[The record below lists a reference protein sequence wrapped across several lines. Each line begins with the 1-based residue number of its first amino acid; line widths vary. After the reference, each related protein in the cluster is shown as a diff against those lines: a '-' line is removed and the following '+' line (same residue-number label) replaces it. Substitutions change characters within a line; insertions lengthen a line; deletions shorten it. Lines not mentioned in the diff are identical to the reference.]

1 MDGCHGVMYAHK
13 LLGQHANSFFWLVS
27 LNGFFPIEVI
37 NSLTWKHEGTMGA
50 HKSSGNN
57 C

>member
-13 LLGQHANSFFWLVS
+13 LLGQHANSFFWPVS

-37 NSLTWKHEGTMGA
+37 NSLTWKHEGTVGA